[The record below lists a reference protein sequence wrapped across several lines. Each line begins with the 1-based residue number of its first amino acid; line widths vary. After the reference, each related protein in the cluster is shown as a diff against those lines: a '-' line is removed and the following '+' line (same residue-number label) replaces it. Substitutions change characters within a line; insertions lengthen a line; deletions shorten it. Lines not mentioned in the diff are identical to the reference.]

1 MSKNNSG
8 MFSGT
13 KGHVASIVS
22 SLPSNPMDLLDQGWN
37 DISHPNARK
46 AGHFLLQ
53 EKSSGLIIR
62 FDKGNPNKPGYRG
75 VDHYH
80 IYNPNA
86 TSAKDQYLDKNGNPV
101 GRNTNESH
109 ILPNGGK

>member
-1 MSKNNSG
+1 M
-8 MFSGT
+8 
-13 KGHVASIVS
+13 
-22 SLPSNPMDLLDQGWN
+22 
-37 DISHPNARK
+37 
-46 AGHFLLQ
+46 
-53 EKSSGLIIR
+53 
-62 FDKGNPNKPGYRG
+62 
-75 VDHYH
+75 DHYH